1 MVKLTGCYQ
10 LPGAI
15 PQSVDFEDL
24 FDKSFMRK
32 YTNTNYR
39 SFEKF
44 LQGGRFHIASQQD
57 FEDLPEVQMD
67 KHVAKTTRFS
77 SWGEMIDFATD
88 IYARK
93 QDILKGEPT
102 DASSKMQFGDIER
115 MLVIFS

>member
-1 MVKLTGCYQ
+1 MLEKKSEVIELVKLTGYYQ

-32 YTNTNYR
+32 YTNYR

-44 LQGGRFHIASQQD
+44 LQGGKFHITSQQD
-57 FEDLPEVQMD
+57 FEDLPEEQMD

-93 QDILKGEPT
+93 QDK
-102 DASSKMQFGDIER
+102 KM
-115 MLVIFS
+115 S

>member
-1 MVKLTGCYQ
+1 MLEKKSEVIALVKLTGYYQ
-10 LPGAI
+10 LPGSI

-32 YTNTNYR
+32 YTNYR

-44 LQGGRFHIASQQD
+44 LQGGNFHITSQQD
-57 FEDLPEVQMD
+57 FEDLPEEQMD

-77 SWGEMIDFATD
+77 RWGEMIDFATD

-93 QDILKGEPT
+93 QDK
-102 DASSKMQFGDIER
+102 KM
-115 MLVIFS
+115 S

>member
-1 MVKLTGCYQ
+1 MVKLTGYYQ
-10 LPGAI
+10 LPGSI

-32 YTNTNYR
+32 YTNYR

-44 LQGGRFHIASQQD
+44 LQGGRFHITSQQD
-57 FEDLPEVQMD
+57 LEDLPEEQMD

-77 SWGEMIDFATD
+77 RWGEMIDFATD

-93 QDILKGEPT
+93 QDK
-102 DASSKMQFGDIER
+102 KM
-115 MLVIFS
+115 S